1 MTSNEK
7 SLANISFINKDFESL
22 WTELLALVPK
32 LTRKWDPSQAN
43 ESDPL
48 AVLLKLITVAQD
60 KANYNI
66 DKNILELY
74 PLSLTQKASAFNVY
88 DSLGYT
94 MQWYHSGT
102 GKIVVR
108 YLKKPDDIAE
118 ASNIVVPRFSQVS
131 NTESSIVFTITEND
145 TTFSDIFSEA
155 SLNITQGRCIDF
167 LINGES
173 VITSTN
179 LDSNNRLY
187 FIEPNIAQNGIFV
200 QLNNE
205 NGWNASNDWR
215 RVTNLSQ
222 VESGTRCYQFGVD
235 PLTNSCYIQFPED
248 IGSLIGSGLKIKYIV
263 SDGVSGN
270 VLSMTL
276 NQFYNDLKLTYTNAS
291 GDDTSTSANDVFS
304 VLNPSAILNGADP
317 ADLDEIYDDYKRT
330 TNIVNTLV
338 TLLDYKE
345 YLRDYT
351 NDNIDLVSNVQ
362 VSDRTNDLYES
373 YIVKTL
379 TTDHKF
385 SNHLQKTMSA
395 YDLRLYPLNSS
406 SDVTT
411 RLGYDNTFTY
421 PANQNDVIHALDSVK
436 AVNHDFKDQGYPII
450 LTYDLA
456 GQIYLESRVTAQEAR
471 EIRSNVLTA
480 LYQTFNAYKVDFG
493 DTPDYRKIVDTITNA
508 DKRIQYVALNPISD
522 YSGGQI
528 KYPLNY
534 SSSDNSLDITKR
546 SILAGKTPWAVV
558 RDTSNTQTLS
568 NAYQT
573 AVNISLGQEASTT
586 VKLSPADDEGYIPT
600 KNIQAGV
607 FFDTSKNPTIL
618 EVGPNEH
625 ISFFTPQLKTDVT
638 YANYLFYKV
647 KLDPLDKI
655 IEKNTP
661 YKLLAGESIKFYE
674 TKEDIEENNV
684 YAQLEQEDIVLA
696 NFKLQATSASETPS
710 LTAKTT
716 ISKQSLVQSVEWDEN
731 DAIYCSSE
739 SVYNNVTGSSPV
751 YTLLSGEYVIYLKG
765 KSKSFVI
772 YGEGTTVRK
781 GSGFKPADFVGKY
794 SHASSSDLSY
804 YQESGSVDSL
814 SQYFVE
820 IPSENDRLIFQSNTI
835 LTFGEGYKLQFRDA
849 DGARNDFWSNTDIL
863 GTGTVVTDMFPRTSP
878 STITYDEWLSKGNI
892 YYTNVD
898 SLSPSSSDWTA
909 LPKIA
914 SGSNWQFTYNVSIY
928 SSPRHEQ
935 TYYQFWSKDSV
946 NNNNY
951 VESDKYVKHSQA
963 LTYLPKDPNA
973 TRRIVFGSGGN
984 IPNTTH
990 TLSSSVILAST
1001 AAPLTVDTLVEI
1013 YSFTIS
1019 NQKLYNLN
1027 DSFSNVTELELQPT
1041 GKVTLPNIPNVYFI
1055 LPYIANDADPV
1066 SYLLCRPGKTVDV
1079 SNYSKIGNIVSIDAS
1094 SYYYNANDR
1103 TYKTIE
1109 SLLQKSVGTEP
1120 QDIDFVSLSTNVLYD
1135 GKFSPLYIPDANEEI
1150 LNPTQYSSFFNQ
1162 NHVLNKYSIAKIGN
1176 TDSLVVSSLSIQ

>member
-32 LTRKWDPSQAN
+32 LTRRWDPSQAN

-48 AVLLKLITVAQD
+48 AVLLKLITIAQD

-102 GKIVVR
+102 GKVVVR
-108 YLKKPDDIAE
+108 YLNKPDDIADS
-118 ASNIVVPRFSQVS
+118 SNIVVPRFSQVS
-131 NTESSIVFTITEND
+131 NTESSVVFTIIEND
-145 TTFSDIFSEA
+145 TTFSDVDSEA
-155 SLNITQGRCIDF
+155 SLNILQGRCIDF

-187 FIEPNIAQNGIFV
+187 FNEPNIAQNGIFV
-200 QLNNE
+200 QLSDNS
-205 NGWNASNDWR
+205 GWDANNDWR

-222 VESGTRCYQFGVD
+222 VESDTNCYQFGVD

-248 IGSLIGSGLKIKYIV
+248 IGSLIGSGLKIKYVV

-276 NQFYNDLKLTYTNAS
+276 NQFYNDLKLAYTSTS
-291 GDDTSTSANDVFS
+291 GEDTSVSANDVFS
-304 VLNPSAILNGADP
+304 VLNPTAILNGSDP

-330 TNIVNTLV
+330 TNIVDTLV
-338 TLLDYKE
+338 TLLDYKQ

-351 NDNIDLVSNVQ
+351 KDNIDLVSNVQ
-362 VSDRTNDLYES
+362 VSDRTNDLYTS

-385 SNHLQKTMSA
+385 SNYLEKTMSA

-421 PANQNDVIHALDSVK
+421 PSTQDNVINALDSVK
-436 AVNHDFKDQGYPII
+436 AINHDFQDPGYPVI

-456 GQIYLESRVTAQEAR
+456 GQIYLDSRVTAQEAR

-480 LYQTFNAYKVDFG
+480 LYQTFNAYRVDFG
-493 DTPDYRKIVDTITNA
+493 DAPDYKKIVDTITNS
-508 DKRIQYVALNPISD
+508 DKRIQYVALSPISN
-522 YSGGQI
+522 YEHQINYRSSG
-528 KYPLNY
+528 KPF
-534 SSSDNSLDITKR
+534 DTKFEKVDITKR

-558 RDTSNTQTLS
+558 RDASNTKTTTNS
-568 NAYQT
+568 YQT

-586 VKLSPADDEGYIPT
+586 LTLGPTTTEGVSYTPAKD
-600 KNIQAGV
+600 IQAGV

-618 EVGPNEH
+618 EIGPNEH

-647 KLDPLDKI
+647 TLLSSDKTVD
-655 IEKNTP
+655 KNTP

-674 TKEDIEENNV
+674 TKEDVGNNV
-684 YAQLEQEDIVLA
+684 YAQLGPDDIILA
-696 NFKLQATSASETPS
+696 NFKLQTTPDTEIPS

-716 ISKQSLVQSVEWDEN
+716 ISKQSLVQSVDWDN
-731 DAIYCSSE
+731 GDAIYCSSE
-739 SVYNNVTGSSPV
+739 SVYTSITGSNSPL

-772 YGEGTTVRK
+772 YGEGTSIRK
-781 GSGFKPADFVGKY
+781 DQQKFKPTDFAGKY
-794 SHASSSDLSY
+794 SQASSSDLSY

-820 IPSENDRLIFQSNTI
+820 IPDEDDKLTFQSNTI
-835 LTFGEGYKLQFRDA
+835 VTFGEGYKLQFQDNK
-849 DGARNDFWSNTDIL
+849 GAVSSFWSNEDIL
-863 GTGTVVTDMFPRTSP
+863 GTGTTVVDMFPRTSP
-878 STITYDEWLSKGNI
+878 TIITHDEWLSKGNI
-892 YYTNVD
+892 YY
-898 SLSPSSSDWTA
+898 LSPSSNDWTP
-909 LPKIA
+909 LPKIL
-914 SGSNWQFTYNVSIY
+914 SGSNWQFTYSVSVY
-928 SSPRHEQ
+928 SSPVHEQ
-935 TYYQFWSKDSV
+935 TYYQFWSKSSV
-946 NNNNY
+946 ENNNY
-951 VESDKYVKHSQA
+951 TESDDYVKHSQA
-963 LTYLPKDPNA
+963 LTYLPEGESA
-973 TRRIVFGSGGN
+973 TRRIVFKDGGSIPTGTHN
-984 IPNTTH
+984 I
-990 TLSSSVILAST
+990 SSSVILAST
-1001 AAPLTVDTLVEI
+1001 SAPLTVDTPVEI
-1013 YSFTIS
+1013 YAFTVS
-1019 NQKLYNLN
+1019 NQKLYSLK
-1027 DSFSNVTELELQPT
+1027 DTFSDVTELGLEAL
-1041 GKVTLPNIPNVYFI
+1041 KVTLPNISGVYFI
-1055 LPYIANDADPV
+1055 LPFIAKDTDVV
-1066 SYLLCRPGKTVDV
+1066 SYLLCKPSASVDV
-1079 SNYSKIGNIVSIDAS
+1079 SAYSKIGNIVSILDS
-1094 SYYYNANDR
+1094 SYYYSANDKQ
-1103 TYKTIE
+1103 Y
-1109 SLLQKSVGTEP
+1109 KSVG
-1120 QDIDFVSLSTNVLYD
+1120 SLLSEEASSVLLSDALYNK
-1135 GKFSPLYIPDANEEI
+1135 KFSPLYIPNANEEI
-1150 LNPTQYSSFFNQ
+1150 LNPSQYDSFFNQ
-1162 NHVLNKYSIAKIGN
+1162 NHVLNRYSIAKIGN
-1176 TDSLVVSSLSIQ
+1176 TDSLVISSLSIQ